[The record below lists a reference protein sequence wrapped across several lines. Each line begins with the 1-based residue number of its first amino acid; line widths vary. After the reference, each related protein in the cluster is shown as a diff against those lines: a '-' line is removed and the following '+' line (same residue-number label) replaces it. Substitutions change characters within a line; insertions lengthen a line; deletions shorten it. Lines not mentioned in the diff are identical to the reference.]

1 MNVFWGG
8 SKERKRGGRN
18 EGGRER
24 DRERGMKG
32 EREREREI
40 QFRLSINSIIMNFSC
55 LESFMYIQNY
65 QTLLH
70 TKNRFIFLVSSVTIT
85 PG

>member
-1 MNVFWGG
+1 M
-8 SKERKRGGRN
+8 KEEERERKRN
-18 EGGRER
+18 EGK
-24 DRERGMKG
+24 ERGK
-32 EREREREI
+32 ER
-40 QFRLSINSIIMNFSC
+40 FRLSINSVIMNFSC
-55 LESFMYIQNY
+55 FESFMYIKLIQNY